1 MDIIHVRIQGETD
14 WISTV
19 FKVEKLNGLIDS
31 SIPIPLMGAKLGR
44 LLDDQSWDP
53 ISNDKRVEIETL
65 LSQYVANSK
74 IYQIMLSQELHSLFL
89 TSFRLKG
96 PGLGY
101 CTRVAG
107 AISDKLSDALVV
119 FANDPNS
126 QIPGEPGLLI
136 LLKLIGSNAAYGYD
150 KYHSKSAAKDII
162 RQAKL
167 LNGSLQI
174 IRTGHPNNN

>member
-1 MDIIHVRIQGETD
+1 MDLINVRIQGETD
-14 WISTV
+14 YISCV
-19 FKVEKLNGLIDS
+19 FRVEKLNELVDS
-31 SIPIPLMGAKLGR
+31 SLHLPLMAYKLGN

-89 TSFRLKG
+89 TSFKLKG

-107 AISDKLSDALVV
+107 AIRDKLSDALVV
-119 FANDPNS
+119 FAKDPNS

-150 KYHSKSAAKDII
+150 KYHSKSVAKDFI

-167 LNGSLQI
+167 LKDSLQI